1 MKRLLILFGF
11 LMAVLLANAKIYNIV
26 EIGAD
31 KQGFEKCTKIV
42 NNAIEQAAAEGGGT
56 IYFPAGRYLTG
67 PILMKSNITL
77 YLESGAW
84 IQFSSDFDDFLPY
97 VQVRYEGIFMKT
109 FTPLIYAVG
118 AENIA
123 IKGEGTIDGN
133 GSLWWSAIEEIM
145 GDVRTNGQVTA
156 PNKYQQLWVEQNS
169 DLAESKY
176 GKNQFFRPPFIQFI
190 ECQNVNIESITIKN
204 SPFWTVNPIGCN
216 DVRISGITILNPEEG
231 RNTDGVNP
239 SSCSNVRISDCFISV
254 GDDCITIKSGRDQYG
269 RDYGKPCENI
279 TVTNCVMQAGH
290 GGVVI
295 GSEMSGGVKNVTI
308 SNCIFDGTDNGI
320 RLKSARGRGGV
331 VENIRVSNVVMN
343 NIRRIGFIFNLFYDK
358 GTSIEP
364 VTERTPIFRNI
375 HISDVTG
382 VNVEKVG
389 MLTGIEEMPVEGISF
404 SNISMKAKM
413 GFIAETGN
421 NLRFSNVDIAVEE
434 GPSFSFANCHK
445 VVLDDVRS
453 DRPIKN
459 EPIIEINASSQVLI
473 NNCYQIV
480 PADIF
485 SKITNSEVLFGKN
498 FLDQV
503 KQIK

>member
-1 MKRLLILFGF
+1 
-11 LMAVLLANAKIYNIV
+11 
-26 EIGAD
+26 
-31 KQGFEKCTKIV
+31 
-42 NNAIEQAAAEGGGT
+42 
-56 IYFPAGRYLTG
+56 
-67 PILMKSNITL
+67 
-77 YLESGAW
+77 
-84 IQFSSDFDDFLPY
+84 
-97 VQVRYEGIFMKT
+97 
-109 FTPLIYAVG
+109 
-118 AENIA
+118 
-123 IKGEGTIDGN
+123 
-133 GSLWWSAIEEIM
+133 
-145 GDVRTNGQVTA
+145 
-156 PNKYQQLWVEQNS
+156 
-169 DLAESKY
+169 
-176 GKNQFFRPPFIQFI
+176 
-190 ECQNVNIESITIKN
+190 
-204 SPFWTVNPIGCN
+204 
-216 DVRISGITILNPEEG
+216 
-231 RNTDGVNP
+231 
-239 SSCSNVRISDCFISV
+239 
-254 GDDCITIKSGRDQYG
+254 
-269 RDYGKPCENI
+269 
-279 TVTNCVMQAGH
+279 MQAGH

-331 VENIRVSNVVMN
+331 VENIRVSNIVMN

-364 VTERTPIFRNI
+364 VTEQTPIFRNI

-404 SNISMKAKM
+404 SNISMKANM

-459 EPIIEINASSQVLI
+459 EPIIEINASSQILI
-473 NNCYQIV
+473 NNCYQMV